1 MALTG
6 ELSDLSLAELI
17 EFFCNQRK
25 TGRIEVKYPSGP
37 ASFYLQSGGVVH
49 AEVGILRGIEA
60 VYFALTQA
68 NASFTFNSA
77 VDAPAQTIN
86 QPWTSV
92 VLEGLRRMDEGI
104 APPSAFPAR
113 VAEPMVQEPVKPI
126 AQGPVIEQAVP
137 VESSSMVDSEEPLV
151 SAFDEPQIESVEVL
165 AAEPELI
172 VSAPQEVPAVPV
184 PVVEATPMP
193 IVSAP
198 QEAPQVSVPVAEAK
212 PKAMV
217 STAKPAAPA
226 PLMHQEA
233 QADSVPREKKR
244 KLNKTQKQDGSTAFD
259 VEPAGILSYHPKSS
273 TPEVSPIFSQVGKG
287 GTFSYGPWKLGAIFA
302 AVVLVIAVV
311 AVPWGWYARSKAAK
325 MAPDAQKVTTDAAQ
339 PGVVVNSSQD
349 ASSQTQSA
357 GNEQAAVASDQSAAA
372 VNTPAA
378 ASGNRPLRP
387 KEEARKPKT
396 ETASANST
404 APASAASS
412 NQSVTNPQP
421 TSNAARKVT
430 VTVTYDE
437 NGRVTQAS
445 GGDATALRI
454 ARQKRFPAG
463 KAGSATVTIP
473 IN

>member
-25 TGRIEVKYPSGP
+25 TGRIEVMYPSGP

-113 VAEPMVQEPVKPI
+113 VAEPIVPE
-126 AQGPVIEQAVP
+126 PVIEQP
-137 VESSSMVDSEEPLV
+137 VAIEPSPVVDTEAPLV

-165 AAEPELI
+165 EAEPELI
-172 VSAPQEVPAVPV
+172 MSAPQEVPAAPV
-184 PVVEATPMP
+184 PVVEATPTP

-198 QEAPQVSVPVAEAK
+198 PAAPQISVPVTEAK
-212 PKAMV
+212 PKPMV
-217 STAKPAAPA
+217 STAKPAAPVSVK
-226 PLMHQEA
+226 HQEA
-233 QADSVPREKKR
+233 QADSVPREEKR
-244 KLNKTQKQDGSTAFD
+244 KLNKKQKPDGSTAFD
-259 VEPAGILSYHPKSS
+259 VEPAGMLSYHPKSS
-273 TPEVSPIFSQVGKG
+273 TPEVNPIFSQVGKG
-287 GTFSYGPWKLGAIFA
+287 GTFSYGPWKLSAIFA

-325 MAPDAQKVTTDAAQ
+325 MTPDAQKVTTEAAQ
-339 PGVVVNSSQD
+339 PAVVVNSSQD
-349 ASSQTQSA
+349 ASAQTQSA
-357 GNEQAAVASDQSAAA
+357 GSEQAAVASDQSAAA
-372 VNTPAA
+372 ANNPAA
-378 ASGNRPLRP
+378 ASENRPLRP

-404 APASAASS
+404 APASAASA
-412 NQSVTNPQP
+412 NQSVTNSQ
-421 TSNAARKVT
+421 TASNAARKVT